1 MRIPTHSVHP
11 FRFIPHSKLKVFLL
25 YNSKH
30 MQKKSQTEESN
41 ILSHS
46 VIFSITMYSCLLLG
60 LLRGLIVAKLLGPAV
75 YGIRN
80 VFGVIMEFNGYSH
93 LGSIFAMNREVPY
106 YRGRNEEEKADLMI
120 SSTYWS
126 NMFLVLIVG
135 ATFSIASFYLRGGT
149 WDSNYCD
156 LMLFS
161 GVLIITG
168 RLKDFYE
175 TKLKLENNFYFLSK
189 IELFS
194 RILGIISCI
203 ILTYYFYLR
212 GFFAGL
218 LIGDLLFIVSALKN
232 ERRIPS
238 LIVSFPIIKGLVK
251 VGFPIMLGGIF
262 LMFLNNADKIM
273 ILSMLTE
280 EELGFY
286 GIATVATGLIGIVP
300 RAIYSVTLP
309 PLMKKYGQ
317 TKDIYRIKNYFV
329 QPTVII
335 AYLLPFL
342 LASIYF
348 GIHLLIQY
356 FLIKYLPS
364 IKVVKILTLGLFFS
378 AIPTMAVSVCY
389 AIDKRI
395 NVVYLTIPS
404 VILNIIINYS
414 LIRLGMGIEGVAI
427 GTGISYFVFCSTLL
441 WYTMKQYKST
451 FEEYIKIFLM
461 MYAPFVYAL
470 CIIVILDN
478 FFHFLSFGFWMDVR
492 HTVLQLVFFCLCYG
506 FIFVFVRKEAAFVR
520 LFDKFPRVSSLFRK
534 VKDHP

>member
-1 MRIPTHSVHP
+1 M
-11 FRFIPHSKLKVFLL
+11 K
-25 YNSKH
+25 
-30 MQKKSQTEESN
+30 QKSQNEESK

-80 VFGVIMEFNGYSH
+80 VFGMIMEFNSTSH
-93 LGSIFAMNREVPY
+93 LGTLFAMNREVPF
-106 YRGRNEEEKADLMI
+106 YRGKGEEEKADLMI

-126 NMFLVLIVG
+126 NMFLALIVG
-135 ATFSIASFYLRGGT
+135 AIFIIVSFYLRGGT
-149 WDSNYCD
+149 WDNNYCD
-156 LMLFS
+156 LLLFS
-161 GVLIITG
+161 GVLIIIG
-168 RLKDFYE
+168 RLKEFYE
-175 TKLKLENNFYFLSK
+175 TKLKLENHFYLLSR

-194 RILGIISCI
+194 KILGIISCI
-203 ILTYYFYLR
+203 GLTYYFYLR
-212 GFFAGL
+212 GFFIGL
-218 LIGDLLFIVSALKN
+218 VIGDLFFIVSALKN

-238 LIVSFPIIKGLVK
+238 LIVSFSIIKTLVK

-262 LMFLNNADKIM
+262 LMLLNNADKIM
-273 ILSMLTE
+273 IISMLSEKT
-280 EELGFY
+280 LGYY
-286 GIATVATGLIGIVP
+286 GIAMIATSLIGIVP

-329 QPTVII
+329 EPTVII

-348 GIHLLIQY
+348 GIHLPIQY

-364 IKVVKILTLGLFFS
+364 IKIVKILTLGLFFS
-378 AIPTMAVSVCY
+378 AIPTMAISVCY

-395 NVVYLTIPS
+395 NVVFLTIPS
-404 VILNIIINYS
+404 VALNFIINYS
-414 LIRLGMGIEGVAI
+414 FIRFGMGPEGVAL

-451 FEEYIKIFLM
+451 FEEYIKFFLM
-461 MYAPFVYAL
+461 IYAPFAYSL
-470 CIIVILDN
+470 FLIITIDHL
-478 FFHFLSFGFWMDVR
+478 FSFSHDGFWTDLKFTIIM
-492 HTVLQLVFFCLCYG
+492 LIIFAIFYSAILFF
-506 FIFVFVRKEAAFVR
+506 IRKHSAFVKLIDNLKLSLPFFKKNQK
-520 LFDKFPRVSSLFRK
+520 LFT
-534 VKDHP
+534 H